1 MCPQSSEPQN
11 RNWRKSEVIAAA
23 AQCFMERGYHAAKI
37 DDVAALLGCSK
48 GRIYHH
54 CASKLDLF
62 IEVHREGMSRL
73 FRANDA
79 ALKEAARK
87 GVNGIEA
94 LEIFLLAH
102 ARAML
107 KNIAYEA
114 VVVQGVELYRFASTT
129 KDQRAQLEAIMQ
141 QRVEFEGRLKAHLK
155 AAINDGT
162 MRKHDISV
170 TAKVLL
176 GGLQWTIIWYR
187 PKENET
193 DAARNRLA
201 AKMVAPLLEGLR
213 A

>member
-1 MCPQSSEPQN
+1 MEEQNPSATN

-62 IEVHREGMSRL
+62 IEVHREGMNRL
-73 FRANDA
+73 FNANDA
-79 ALKEAARK
+79 ALKEAAHK
-87 GVNGIEA
+87 GANGIEA

-107 KNIAYEA
+107 ENIAYET
-114 VVVQGVELYRFASTT
+114 VVVQGVELYRFATT
-129 KDQRAQLEAIMQ
+129 TADQRAQLDEIMR
-141 QRVEFEGRLKAHLK
+141 QRSEFERRLTDHLK
-155 AAINDGT
+155 AAIKDGT
-162 MRKHDISV
+162 MRKHDVSI

-187 PKENET
+187 PRENET
-193 DAARNRLA
+193 KAARNRLA
-201 AKMVAPLLEGLR
+201 AKMVAPLIDGLR

>member
-1 MCPQSSEPQN
+1 MSTASPQEPG

-23 AQCFMERGYHAAKI
+23 AQCFMERGYHATKI

-62 IEVHREGMSRL
+62 IEVHHEGMARL
-73 FRANDA
+73 FAANDA
-79 ALKEAARK
+79 AIADAARK
-87 GVNGIEA
+87 GANGIDA
-94 LEIFLLAH
+94 LEILLIAH

-107 KNIAYEA
+107 ENISYET
-114 VVVQGVELYRFASTT
+114 VIVQGVELYRFASTT
-129 KDQRAQLEAIMQ
+129 ADQRAQLEAIMD

-155 AAINDGT
+155 AAISDGI
-162 MRKHDISV
+162 MRKLDISV

-187 PKENET
+187 PRQEET
-193 DAARNRLA
+193 ATARNRLA
-201 AKMVAPLLEGLR
+201 AKMVAPLIEGLR